1 MRPAA
6 QSAGSTQL
14 VLQALL
20 PSQAKAPQSVICEAH
35 WWAALQVN
43 TVNCDAEQV
52 GGMQVVPVA

>member
-1 MRPAA
+1 
-6 QSAGSTQL
+6 
-14 VLQALL
+14 LQALL